1 MPLYEFSCES
11 CEQTSEHLMKISDPN
26 PEICPVCGA
35 KHTLKKL
42 VSRSNFVLKG
52 TGWYET
58 DFKGTPE
65 KKITSTQGAA
75 KKTETSSSKKETPA
89 SSSVPSAS

>member
-1 MPLYEFSCES
+1 MPLYEYSCDS
-11 CEQTSEHLMKISDPN
+11 CQQTSEHLMKISDSA
-26 PEICPVCGA
+26 PEFCPLCKEKGV
-35 KHTLKKL
+35 LKKL

-65 KKITSTQGAA
+65 KKGASKQSTV
-75 KKTETSSSKKETPA
+75 KKTETSSPKKETPSTSSPA
-89 SSSVPSAS
+89 SSS